1 MEQHQLKSLV
11 ENGSYRPQPEAIAC
25 AMLRRRGVRAFLTGA
40 SLSSADR
47 IQSPSAAP
55 RQAA

>member
-1 MEQHQLKSLV
+1 MKQRQLKSLV
-11 ENGSYRPQPEAIAC
+11 ENGGYRPQPELVAD
-25 AMLRRRGVRAFLTGA
+25 AMLRRRGVRAFLTGGP
-40 SLSSADR
+40 LSPADR